1 MLDVNVIRSNPDMI
15 RTMLRNRNKDE
26 EILDRFLAADSEWRS
41 LTDENNRLR
50 KVRNEVSLQISKMP
64 KGEEKDARIAEMR
77 EVSEKVKAN
86 DERMAELEEIRQD
99 CVLNIPNIPHESVPI
114 GKDEHD
120 NVVVYEKG
128 EKRVFDFK
136 PKEHWEIAEDLD
148 IIDFER
154 GTKVA
159 GSGFYCLKGDGAR
172 LERALINYFL
182 DTHQDQG
189 YTELFPPVVVNKNA
203 VIGTG
208 QYPNLKDDMYYL
220 ERDDMFLNPTAE
232 VPITNL
238 LQDEILEKEQLPIY
252 YTASLPSFRREVGK
266 HADTK
271 GIIRVHEFN
280 KVEMV
285 NFVLPENS
293 YARLEELR
301 QNAEDLITGLGLP
314 YRVLLLCTGD
324 MSFSC
329 SKCYDLEL
337 YAPGKDAWLEASSC
351 SNECSVLFRETNLGR
366 PPWRIWYFT
375 DFQARRA
382 RIKYRPE
389 PHLKSEFVHTLNGSG
404 LALPRTM
411 VAILENYQNKDGTV
425 TIPEVLRP
433 YMRGQEIIGRR

>member
-15 RTMLRNRNKDE
+15 RTMIRNRNRDE
-26 EILDRFLAADSEWRS
+26 SILDRFLEADSEWRA

-50 KVRNEVSLQISKMP
+50 KTRNDVSLEISKMP
-64 KGEEKDARIAEMR
+64 KGEEKDAKIAEMR
-77 EVSEKVKAN
+77 GVGDKIKAN
-86 DERMAELEEIRQD
+86 DDRMAELEEIRQD

-114 GKDEHD
+114 GKDDTE
-120 NVVVYEKG
+120 NVVVYEAG
-128 EKRVFDFK
+128 EKRKFDFK
-136 PKEHWEIAEDLD
+136 PKEHWELAEELD
-148 IIDFER
+148 IIDFDR

-159 GSGFYCLKGDGAR
+159 GSGFYVMKGDGAR

-182 DTHQDQG
+182 DVHKDQG
-189 YTELFPPVVVNKNA
+189 YTELVVPAVINKAA

-220 ERDDMFLNPTAE
+220 AKDDMYLNPTAE

-238 LQDEILEKEQLPIY
+238 LQDEILDKSQLPIY
-252 YTASLPSFRREVGK
+252 YTANLTSYRREVGK

-271 GIIRVHEFN
+271 GIIRVHEFR
-280 KVEMV
+280 KTEMV
-285 NFVLPENS
+285 NFVEPSKS
-293 YARLEELR
+293 YERLEELR
-301 QNAEDLITGLGLP
+301 KNAEDLINGLQLP

-351 SNECSVLFRETNLGR
+351 SN
-366 PPWRIWYFT
+366 FT

-404 LALPRTM
+404 LALPRTI
-411 VAILENYQNKDGTV
+411 VAVMENYQNKDGTI
-425 TIPEVLRP
+425 TIPEILRP
-433 YMRGQEIIGRR
+433 YMRGQEVIDKRH

>member
-1 MLDVNVIRSNPDMI
+1 MLDINIIRNEPDMI

-26 EILDRFLAADSEWRS
+26 SILDRFLEADSEWKE
-41 LTDENNRLR
+41 LTNENNKLR
-50 KVRNEVSLQISKMP
+50 KTRNDVSMQISKMP
-64 KGEEKDARIAEMR
+64 KGEEKDAKIVEMR
-77 EVSEKVKAN
+77 SVGDRIKAN
-86 DERMAELEEIRQD
+86 DERMAALEEIRQD
-99 CVLNIPNIPHESVPI
+99 CVLNIPNIPHESVPL
-114 GKDEHD
+114 GKDEND
-120 NVVVYEKG
+120 NVVVYESG
-128 EKRVFDFK
+128 EKRVFDFT

-172 LERALINYFL
+172 LERALVNYFL
-182 DTHQDQG
+182 DVHHDQG
-189 YTELFPPVVVNKNA
+189 YTEVFTPVVVNKNA

-232 VPITNL
+232 VPVTNL
-238 LQDEILEKEQLPIY
+238 LQDEILDRSQLPIY
-252 YTASLPSFRREVGK
+252 YTAYLPSFRREVGK

-285 NFVLPENS
+285 NFVEPSVS
-293 YARLEELR
+293 YQRLEELR
-301 QNAEDLITGLGLP
+301 QNAEDLIQGLRLP

-337 YAPGKDAWLEASSC
+337 YVPGKGAWLEASSV
-351 SNECSVLFRETNLGR
+351 SN
-366 PPWRIWYFT
+366 FT

-411 VAILENYQNKDGTV
+411 VAVLENYQNKDGTV

-433 YMRGQEIIGRR
+433 YMKGQETIGRR

>member
-15 RTMLRNRNKDE
+15 RTMIRNRNRDE
-26 EILDRFLAADSEWRS
+26 TILDRFLEADSEWRA

-50 KVRNEVSLQISKMP
+50 KIRNDVSMEISKMP
-64 KGEEKDARIAEMR
+64 KGEEKDAKIAEMR
-77 EVSEKVKAN
+77 EVGDKIKAN
-86 DERMAELEEIRQD
+86 DARMAELEVIRND

-114 GKDEHD
+114 GKDDTE
-120 NVVVYEKG
+120 NVVVYEAG
-128 EKRVFDFK
+128 EKRKFDFK
-136 PKEHWEIAEDLD
+136 PKEHWELAEELD
-148 IIDFER
+148 IIDFDR

-159 GSGFYCLKGDGAR
+159 GSGFYVMKGDGAR

-182 DTHQDQG
+182 DMHKDQG
-189 YTELFPPVVVNKNA
+189 YTELVVPAVINKAA

-220 ERDDMFLNPTAE
+220 PKDDMYLNPTAE

-238 LQDEILEKEQLPIY
+238 LQDEILDRSQLPIY
-252 YTASLPSFRREVGK
+252 YTANLTSYRREVGK

-271 GIIRVHEFN
+271 GIIRVHEFR
-280 KVEMV
+280 KTEMV
-285 NFVLPENS
+285 NFVEPSKS
-293 YARLEELR
+293 YERLEELR
-301 QNAEDLITGLGLP
+301 KNAEDLINGLQLP

-351 SNECSVLFRETNLGR
+351 SN
-366 PPWRIWYFT
+366 FT

-404 LALPRTM
+404 LALPRTI
-411 VAILENYQNKDGTV
+411 VAIMENYQNKDGTI

-433 YMRGQEIIGRR
+433 YMRGQEVIDKRH

>member
-15 RTMLRNRNKDE
+15 RTMIRNRNRDE
-26 EILDRFLAADSEWRS
+26 KILDRFLEADSEWRS

-50 KVRNEVSLQISKMP
+50 KTRNDVSMKISKMP
-64 KGEEKDARIAEMR
+64 KGEEKDAKIAEMR
-77 EVSEKVKAN
+77 IVGDKIKAN
-86 DERMAELEEIRQD
+86 DARMAELEEIRND

-114 GKDEHD
+114 GKDDTE
-120 NVVVYEKG
+120 NVVVYEAG
-128 EKRVFDFK
+128 EKRKFDFK
-136 PKEHWEIAEDLD
+136 PKEHWELAEELD
-148 IIDFER
+148 IIDFDR

-159 GSGFYCLKGDGAR
+159 GSGFYVMKGDGAR

-182 DTHQDQG
+182 DVHKDQG
-189 YTELFPPVVVNKNA
+189 YTELVVPAVINKAA

-220 ERDDMFLNPTAE
+220 QRDDMYLNPTAE

-238 LQDEILEKEQLPIY
+238 LQDEILDKSQLPIY
-252 YTASLPSFRREVGK
+252 YTANLTSYRREVGK

-271 GIIRVHEFN
+271 GIIRVHEFR
-280 KVEMV
+280 KTEMV
-285 NFVLPENS
+285 NFVEPSKS
-293 YARLEELR
+293 YERLEELR
-301 QNAEDLITGLGLP
+301 KNAEDLINGLQLP

-351 SNECSVLFRETNLGR
+351 SN
-366 PPWRIWYFT
+366 FT

-404 LALPRTM
+404 LALPRTI
-411 VAILENYQNKDGTV
+411 VAVMENYQNKDGTI

-433 YMRGQEIIGRR
+433 YMRGQEVIDKRH

>member
-15 RTMLRNRNKDE
+15 RTMLINRNKDTA
-26 EILDRFLAADSEWRS
+26 ILDRFLEADSEWRK

-50 KVRNEVSLQISKMP
+50 KVRNEVSQQISKMP
-64 KGEEKDARIAEMR
+64 KGEEKDAKILEMR
-77 EVSEKVKAN
+77 EVGNKIKAN
-86 DERMAELEEIRQD
+86 DDRMADLEGIRQD
-99 CVLNIPNIPHESVPI
+99 CVLNIPNIPHESVPL
-114 GKDEHD
+114 GKDEND
-120 NVVVYEKG
+120 NVVIYESG
-128 EKRVFDFK
+128 NIREFDFE
-136 PKEHWEIAEDLD
+136 PKEHWQIAEDLD

-154 GTKVA
+154 GAKVA

-182 DTHQDQG
+182 DVHQDQG
-189 YTELFPPVVVNKNA
+189 YTEVFPPVVVNKNA

-232 VPITNL
+232 VPLTNM

-252 YTASLPSFRREVGK
+252 YTAYLPSFRREVGK

-285 NFVLPENS
+285 NFVHPDVS
-293 YARLEELR
+293 YDRLEELR
-301 QNAEDLITGLGLP
+301 KNAEDLINGLGLP

-337 YAPGKDAWLEASSC
+337 YAPGKKGWLEASSV
-351 SNECSVLFRETNLGR
+351 SN
-366 PPWRIWYFT
+366 FT

-389 PHLKSEFVHTLNGSG
+389 PHLKSEFIHTLNGSG

>member
-1 MLDVNVIRSNPDMI
+1 MLDISIIRNEPEKI
-15 RTMLRNRNKDE
+15 RTMLKNRNKDDA
-26 EILDRFLAADSEWRS
+26 ILDRLLKADSEWRD
-41 LTDENNRLR
+41 LTSENNRLR
-50 KVRNEVSLQISKMP
+50 KTRNEVSMEISKMP
-64 KGEEKDARIAEMR
+64 KGAEKDAKIAEMR
-77 EVSEKVKAN
+77 EVADKIKAN
-86 DERMAELEEIRQD
+86 DDRMNELDVVRTD
-99 CVLNIPNIPHESVPI
+99 CLLNIPNIPHESVPI
-114 GKDEHD
+114 GKDEND
-120 NVVVYEKG
+120 NVVVYEVG
-128 EKRVFDFK
+128 EKRKFTFK

-154 GTKVA
+154 GVKIA
-159 GSGFYCLKGDGAR
+159 GSGFYVMKGDGAR

-182 DTHQDQG
+182 DMHMKQG
-189 YTELFPPVVVNKNA
+189 YTELVVPAIINKSA

-220 ERDDMFLNPTAE
+220 EKDDMFLNPTAE

-238 LQDEILEKEQLPIY
+238 LQDEILDKEQLPIY
-252 YTASLPSFRREVGK
+252 YTANLTSYRREVGK

-271 GIIRVHEFN
+271 GIIRVHEFR
-280 KVEMV
+280 KTEMV

-301 QNAEDLITGLGLP
+301 KNAEDIIVGLGLP

-329 SKCYDLEL
+329 SKCYDLEI

-351 SNECSVLFRETNLGR
+351 SN
-366 PPWRIWYFT
+366 FT

-382 RIKYRPE
+382 RIKYRPQ
-389 PHLKSEFVHTLNGSG
+389 PHLPSEFVHTLNGSG
-404 LALPRTM
+404 LALPRTV
-411 VAILENYQNKDGTV
+411 VAILENYQNEDGSV

-433 YMRGQEIIGRR
+433 YMGGQEVIKKKA

>member
-1 MLDVNVIRSNPDMI
+1 MLDINVIRQDPEKI
-15 RTMLRNRNKDE
+15 RTMLKNRNKDDA
-26 EILDRFLAADSEWRS
+26 ILDRLLDADSEWRS

-50 KVRNEVSLQISKMP
+50 KLRNEVSIEISKMA
-64 KGEEKDARIAEMR
+64 KGEEKDSKIKEMR
-77 EVSEKVKAN
+77 EVADKIKAN
-86 DERMAELEEIRQD
+86 DDRMSELEVIRSD
-99 CVLNIPNIPHESVPI
+99 CILNIPNIPHESVPI

-120 NVVVYEKG
+120 NVVVYEVG
-128 EKRVFDFK
+128 EKRKFTFK

-148 IIDFER
+148 IIEFER
-154 GTKVA
+154 GVKIS
-159 GSGFYCLKGDGAR
+159 GSGFYVMKGDGAR

-182 DTHQDQG
+182 DTHMKQG
-189 YTELFPPVVVNKNA
+189 YTELVVPGIINKAA

-252 YTASLPSFRREVGK
+252 YTANLTSYRREVGK

-271 GIIRVHEFN
+271 GIIRVHEFR
-280 KVEMV
+280 KTEMV

-301 QNAEDLITGLGLP
+301 KNAEDLIVGLGLP

-337 YAPGKDAWLEASSC
+337 YAPGKDAWLECSSC
-351 SNECSVLFRETNLGR
+351 SN
-366 PPWRIWYFT
+366 FT

-404 LALPRTM
+404 LALPRTI
-411 VAILENYQNKDGTV
+411 VAILENYQNEDGSV

-433 YMRGQEIIGRR
+433 YMGGQEKITKK

>member
-1 MLDVNVIRSNPDMI
+1 MLDANIIRENPDMI
-15 RTMLRNRNKDE
+15 REMIRNRRKDE
-26 EILDRFLAADSEWRS
+26 KWLDQFLEADGKWRA
-41 LTDENNRLR
+41 LTEEGNRLR
-50 KVRNEVSLQISKMP
+50 KKRNDVSMEISKMP

-77 EVSEKVKAN
+77 EVSNRIAEIDKELVVE
-86 DERMAELEEIRQD
+86 DELRTDGL
-99 CVLNIPNIPHESVPI
+99 LNIPNIPHPSVPI
-114 GKDEHD
+114 GKDDTE
-120 NVVVYEKG
+120 NVVVFEWG
-128 EKRVFDFK
+128 EKRKFDFK
-136 PKEHWEIAEDLD
+136 PLQHYEIAENLD

-172 LERALINYFL
+172 LERAMISYFL
-182 DTHQDQG
+182 DRHKEQG
-189 YTELFPPVVVNKNA
+189 YTEVFPPVVINTQA

-220 ERDDMFLNPTAE
+220 AKDDLWLNPTAE
-232 VPITNL
+232 VPVTNL
-238 LQDEILEKEQLPIY
+238 LQGEILEKSQLPIN
-252 YTASLPSFRREVGK
+252 YTAYLPSFRREVGK
-266 HADTK
+266 HSDTR

-285 NFVLPENS
+285 RFVEPEGS
-293 YARLEELR
+293 FDVLERLRMDAEELVR
-301 QNAEDLITGLGLP
+301 ELKLP
-314 YRVLLLCTGD
+314 YHVLLLCTGD

-329 SKCYDLEL
+329 AKCYDIEL

-351 SNECSVLFRETNLGR
+351 SC
-366 PPWRIWYFT
+366 FT

-382 RIKYRPE
+382 KIKYRPA

-433 YMRGQEIIGRR
+433 YMRGQETIGN

>member
-1 MLDVNVIRSNPDMI
+1 MLDINVIRQDPEKI
-15 RTMLRNRNKDE
+15 RTMLKNRNKDDA
-26 EILDRFLAADSEWRS
+26 ILDRLLNADSEWRS

-50 KVRNEVSLQISKMP
+50 KLRNEVSMEISKMA
-64 KGEEKDARIAEMR
+64 KGDEKEAKIKEMR
-77 EVSEKVKAN
+77 EVAEKIKAN
-86 DERMAELEEIRQD
+86 DTRMAELDLIRDD
-99 CVLNIPNIPHESVPI
+99 CILNIPNIPHESVPI

-120 NVVVYEKG
+120 NVVVYEVG
-128 EKRVFDFK
+128 EKRKFTFK

-148 IIDFER
+148 IIEFER
-154 GTKVA
+154 GVKIS
-159 GSGFYCLKGDGAR
+159 GSGFYVMKGDGAR

-182 DTHQDQG
+182 DTHMKQG
-189 YTELFPPVVVNKNA
+189 YTELVVPGIINKEA
-203 VIGTG
+203 VRGTG

-220 ERDDMFLNPTAE
+220 ERDDMYLNPTAE

-238 LQDEILEKEQLPIY
+238 LQDEILDKEQLPIY
-252 YTASLPSFRREVGK
+252 YTANLTSYRREVGK

-271 GIIRVHEFN
+271 GIIRVHEFR
-280 KVEMV
+280 KTEMV

-301 QNAEDLITGLGLP
+301 KNAEDLIVGLGLP

-337 YAPGKDAWLEASSC
+337 YAPGKDAWLECSSC
-351 SNECSVLFRETNLGR
+351 SN
-366 PPWRIWYFT
+366 FT

-404 LALPRTM
+404 LALPRTI
-411 VAILENYQNKDGTV
+411 VAILENYQNEDGSV

-433 YMRGQEIIGRR
+433 YMGGQEKITKR

>member
-1 MLDVNVIRSNPDMI
+1 MLDINVIRQDPEKI
-15 RTMLRNRNKDE
+15 RTMLKNRNKDDA
-26 EILDRFLAADSEWRS
+26 ILDRLLDADSEWRS

-50 KVRNEVSLQISKMP
+50 KLRNEVSMEISKMV
-64 KGEEKDARIAEMR
+64 KGEEKEAKIKEMR
-77 EVSEKVKAN
+77 EVADKIKAN
-86 DERMAELEEIRQD
+86 DTRMAELDLIRDD
-99 CVLNIPNIPHESVPI
+99 CILNIPNIPHESVPI

-120 NVVVYEKG
+120 NVVVYEVG
-128 EKRVFDFK
+128 EKRKFTFK

-148 IIDFER
+148 IIEFER
-154 GTKVA
+154 GVKIS
-159 GSGFYCLKGDGAR
+159 GSGFYVMKGDGAR

-182 DTHQDQG
+182 DTHMKQG
-189 YTELFPPVVVNKNA
+189 YTELVVPGIINKEA
-203 VIGTG
+203 VRGTG

-220 ERDDMFLNPTAE
+220 ERDDMYLNPTAE

-238 LQDEILEKEQLPIY
+238 LQDEILDKEQLPIY
-252 YTASLPSFRREVGK
+252 YTANLTSYRREVGK

-271 GIIRVHEFN
+271 GIIRVHEFR
-280 KVEMV
+280 KTEMV

-301 QNAEDLITGLGLP
+301 KNAEDLIVGLGLP

-337 YAPGKDAWLEASSC
+337 YAPGKDAWLECSSC
-351 SNECSVLFRETNLGR
+351 SN
-366 PPWRIWYFT
+366 FT

-404 LALPRTM
+404 LALPRTI
-411 VAILENYQNKDGTV
+411 VAILENYQNEDGSV

-433 YMRGQEIIGRR
+433 YMGGQEKITKR

>member
-1 MLDVNVIRSNPDMI
+1 MLDINVIRQDPERI
-15 RTMLRNRNKDE
+15 RAMLKNRNKDDA
-26 EILDRFLAADSEWRS
+26 ILDRLLTADSEWRK
-41 LTDENNRLR
+41 LTDENNSLR
-50 KVRNEVSLQISKMP
+50 KLRNEVSMSISKMP
-64 KGEEKDARIAEMR
+64 KGAEKDAKITEMR
-77 EVSEKVKAN
+77 EVADKIKAN
-86 DERMAELEEIRQD
+86 DDRMAQLEEIRTD
-99 CVLNIPNIPHESVPI
+99 CILNIPNIPHESVPI

-120 NVVVYEKG
+120 NVVVYEVG
-128 EKRVFDFK
+128 EKRKFTFK

-148 IIDFER
+148 IIEFER
-154 GTKVA
+154 GVKIA
-159 GSGFYCLKGDGAR
+159 GSGFYVMKGDGAR

-182 DTHQDQG
+182 DTHMKQG
-189 YTELFPPVVVNKNA
+189 YTELVVPGIINKNA

-238 LQDEILEKEQLPIY
+238 LQDEILEKDQLPIY
-252 YTASLPSFRREVGK
+252 YTANLTSYRREVGK

-271 GIIRVHEFN
+271 GIIRVHEFR
-280 KVEMV
+280 KTEMV

-301 QNAEDLITGLGLP
+301 KNAEDIIVGLGLP

-337 YAPGKDAWLEASSC
+337 YAPGKDAWLECSSC
-351 SNECSVLFRETNLGR
+351 SN
-366 PPWRIWYFT
+366 FT

-404 LALPRTM
+404 LALPRTI
-411 VAILENYQNKDGTV
+411 VAILENYQNEDGSV

-433 YMRGQEIIGRR
+433 YMGGQEVIKKK

>member
-1 MLDVNVIRSNPDMI
+1 MLDINVIRQDPEKI
-15 RTMLRNRNKDE
+15 RTMLKNRNKDDA
-26 EILDRFLAADSEWRS
+26 ILDRLLDADSEWRS

-50 KVRNEVSLQISKMP
+50 KLRNEVSMEISKMA
-64 KGEEKDARIAEMR
+64 KGEEKDSKIKEMR
-77 EVSEKVKAN
+77 EVADKIKAN
-86 DERMAELEEIRQD
+86 DDRMSELEVIRSD
-99 CVLNIPNIPHESVPI
+99 CILNIPNIPHESVPI

-120 NVVVYEKG
+120 NVVVYEVG
-128 EKRVFDFK
+128 EKRKFTFK

-148 IIDFER
+148 IIEFER
-154 GTKVA
+154 GVKIS
-159 GSGFYCLKGDGAR
+159 GSGFYVMKGDGAR

-182 DTHQDQG
+182 DTHMKQG
-189 YTELFPPVVVNKNA
+189 YTELVVPGIINKAA

-232 VPITNL
+232 VPITTL

-252 YTASLPSFRREVGK
+252 YTANLTSYRREVGK

-271 GIIRVHEFN
+271 GIIRVHEFR
-280 KVEMV
+280 KTEMV

-301 QNAEDLITGLGLP
+301 KNAEDLIVGLGLP

-337 YAPGKDAWLEASSC
+337 YAPGKDAWLECSSC
-351 SNECSVLFRETNLGR
+351 SN
-366 PPWRIWYFT
+366 FT

-404 LALPRTM
+404 LALPRTI
-411 VAILENYQNKDGTV
+411 VAILEKYQNEDGSV

-433 YMRGQEIIGRR
+433 YMGGQEKITKK

>member
-15 RTMLRNRNKDE
+15 RTMIRNRNRDE
-26 EILDRFLAADSEWRS
+26 KILDRFLEADSEWRS

-50 KVRNEVSLQISKMP
+50 KTRNDVSMEISKMP
-64 KGEEKDARIAEMR
+64 KGEEKDAKIAEMR
-77 EVSEKVKAN
+77 IVGDKIKAN
-86 DERMAELEEIRQD
+86 DTRMAELEEIRND

-114 GKDEHD
+114 GKDDTE
-120 NVVVYEKG
+120 NVVVYEAG
-128 EKRVFDFK
+128 EKRKFDFK
-136 PKEHWEIAEDLD
+136 PKEHWELAEELD
-148 IIDFER
+148 IIDFDR

-159 GSGFYCLKGDGAR
+159 GSGFYVMKGDGAR

-182 DTHQDQG
+182 DVHKDQG
-189 YTELFPPVVVNKNA
+189 YTELVVPAVINKAA

-220 ERDDMFLNPTAE
+220 QKDDMYLNPTAE

-238 LQDEILEKEQLPIY
+238 LQDEILDKSQLPIY
-252 YTASLPSFRREVGK
+252 YTANLTSYRREVGK

-271 GIIRVHEFN
+271 GIIRVHEFR
-280 KVEMV
+280 KTEMV
-285 NFVLPENS
+285 NFVEPSKS
-293 YARLEELR
+293 YERLEELR
-301 QNAEDLITGLGLP
+301 KNAEDLINGLQLP

-351 SNECSVLFRETNLGR
+351 SN
-366 PPWRIWYFT
+366 FT

-404 LALPRTM
+404 LALPRTI
-411 VAILENYQNKDGTV
+411 VAIMENYQNKDGTI

-433 YMRGQEIIGRR
+433 YMRGQEVIGRR

>member
-1 MLDVNVIRSNPDMI
+1 MLDVNVIRQNPEMI

-26 EILDRFLAADSEWRS
+26 AILDRFLEADAEWRA

-50 KVRNEVSLQISKMP
+50 KVRNDVSMSISKM
-64 KGEEKDARIAEMR
+64 KGEEKDAKIAEMR
-77 EVSEKVKAN
+77 EVADKIKSN
-86 DERMAELEEIRQD
+86 DDRMAELEEIRTD

-114 GKDEHD
+114 GKDDTE
-120 NVVVYEKG
+120 NVVVYEAG
-128 EKRVFDFK
+128 EKRKFDFK
-136 PKEHWEIAEDLD
+136 PKEHWQIAEDLD
-148 IIDFER
+148 IIEFER
-154 GTKVA
+154 GIKVA
-159 GSGFYCLKGDGAR
+159 GSGFYVMKGDGAR

-182 DTHQDQG
+182 DMHQDQG
-189 YTELFPPVVVNKNA
+189 YTELVVPGIINRNA

-220 ERDDMFLNPTAE
+220 AKDDLWLNPTAE
-232 VPITNL
+232 VPVTNL
-238 LQDEILEKEQLPIY
+238 LQGEILEKSQLPIN
-252 YTASLPSFRREVGK
+252 YTAYLPSFRREVGK
-266 HADTK
+266 HSDTR

-285 NFVLPENS
+285 RFVEPEGS
-293 YARLEELR
+293 FDVLERLRMDAEELVR
-301 QNAEDLITGLGLP
+301 ELKLP
-314 YRVLLLCTGD
+314 YHVLLLCTGD

-329 SKCYDLEL
+329 AKCYDIEL

-351 SNECSVLFRETNLGR
+351 SC
-366 PPWRIWYFT
+366 FT

-382 RIKYRPE
+382 KIKYRPA

-433 YMRGQEIIGRR
+433 YMRGQETIGN

>member
-1 MLDVNVIRSNPDMI
+1 MLDVNIIRQDPEMI

-26 EILDRFLAADSEWRS
+26 AILDRFLKADAEWRA

-50 KVRNEVSLQISKMP
+50 KVRNDVSMSISKM
-64 KGEEKDARIAEMR
+64 KGEEKEAKIAEMR
-77 EVSEKVKAN
+77 EVADKIKAN
-86 DERMAELEEIRQD
+86 DDRMAELEDIRTD

-114 GKDEHD
+114 GKDDTE
-120 NVVVYEKG
+120 NVVVYEAG
-128 EKRVFDFK
+128 NKRKFDFK

-148 IIDFER
+148 IIEFER
-154 GTKVA
+154 GIKVA
-159 GSGFYCLKGDGAR
+159 GSGFYVMKGDGAR

-182 DTHQDQG
+182 DMHQDQG
-189 YTELFPPVVVNKNA
+189 YTELVVPGIINKNA

-220 ERDDMFLNPTAE
+220 ERDDMYLNPTAE

-238 LQDEILEKEQLPIY
+238 LQNEILDKSQLPIY
-252 YTASLPSFRREVGK
+252 YTANLTSYRREVGK

-271 GIIRVHEFN
+271 GIIRVHEFR
-280 KVEMV
+280 KTEMV

-301 QNAEDLITGLGLP
+301 KNAEDIINGLDLP

-351 SNECSVLFRETNLGR
+351 SN
-366 PPWRIWYFT
+366 FT

-382 RIKYRPE
+382 KIKYRPE

-404 LALPRTM
+404 LALPRTI

-425 TIPEVLRP
+425 TVPKVLRQ
-433 YMRGQEIIGRR
+433 YMRGQEIIGN

>member
-1 MLDVNVIRSNPDMI
+1 MLDANIIRENPDMI
-15 RTMLRNRNKDE
+15 REMIRNRRKDE
-26 EILDRFLAADSEWRS
+26 KWLDQFLEADGKWRA
-41 LTDENNRLR
+41 LTEEGNRLR
-50 KVRNEVSLQISKMP
+50 KKRNDVSMEISKMP
-64 KGEEKDARIAEMR
+64 KGEEKNARIAEMR
-77 EVSEKVKAN
+77 DVSN
-86 DERMAELEEIRQD
+86 RIAEIDKELVVEDQLRTD
-99 CVLNIPNIPHESVPI
+99 GLLNIPNIPHPSVPI
-114 GKDEHD
+114 GKDDTE
-120 NVVVYEKG
+120 NVVVYEWG
-128 EKRVFDFK
+128 EKRKFDFK
-136 PKEHWEIAEDLD
+136 PLQHYEIAENLD

-172 LERALINYFL
+172 LERAMISYFL
-182 DTHQDQG
+182 DRHKEQG
-189 YTELFPPVVVNKNA
+189 YTEVFPPVVINTQA

-220 ERDDMFLNPTAE
+220 AKDDLWLNPTAE
-232 VPITNL
+232 VPVTNL
-238 LQDEILEKEQLPIY
+238 LQGEILEKSQLPIN
-252 YTASLPSFRREVGK
+252 YTAYLPSFRREVGK
-266 HADTK
+266 HSDTR

-285 NFVLPENS
+285 RFVEPEGS
-293 YARLEELR
+293 FDVLERLRMDAEELVR
-301 QNAEDLITGLGLP
+301 ELKLP
-314 YRVLLLCTGD
+314 YHVLLLCTGD

-329 SKCYDLEL
+329 AKCYDIEL

-351 SNECSVLFRETNLGR
+351 SC
-366 PPWRIWYFT
+366 FT

-382 RIKYRPE
+382 KIKYRPA

-433 YMRGQEIIGRR
+433 YMRGQETIGN